1 MFINTDKLNRAFDL
15 IKNGVLKGDFPGA
28 VAAVG
33 NKAGIIKVESF
44 GNRCLY
50 PENLPMN
57 KDTVFDLASLTK
69 VVATNTL
76 FMLFLE
82 KGLISVYDNVNY
94 YLSEFKGKDKENITI
109 FNLLTHTAGFV
120 PFRNLYELCSNYKDA
135 ISYICKLE
143 LDYKPG
149 TRCIYSDFSYILL
162 GYILEKIGGA
172 RLDVLCKKYIFDPLK
187 MKKTSFNPK
196 GSNIAATEIDSNTK
210 KPFIGICH
218 DENGRFFDGISGHA
232 GLFSNIEDLCKFS
245 NMLINKGNNFMS
257 YASFRAMTT
266 NHTLGLEDNRG
277 YGWCIKGDKNSFMG
291 DIALKETF
299 GHTGFTGTSLWI
311 DVKHEVYAILLTNR
325 VHPTRDNNNII
336 RFRRLFSN
344 SVLASLTENKY

>member
-1 MFINTDKLNRAFDL
+1 MDKLNKAFEL
-15 IKNGVLKGDFPGA
+15 INDGVLKGDFPGA

-33 NKAGIIKVESF
+33 NKEGIIKVENF
-44 GNRCLY
+44 GSRCLY
-50 PENLPMN
+50 PEKLPMS
-57 KDTVFDLASLTK
+57 KDTLFDLASLTK

-76 FMLFLE
+76 FMIFLE
-82 KGLISVYDNVNY
+82 KGLISVYDSVDY
-94 YLSEFKGKDKENITI
+94 YLSEFKGTYKENVTI

-120 PFRNLYELCSNYKDA
+120 PFKPLYELCSNYEDA
-135 ISYICKLE
+135 IGYICWLE

-172 RLDVLCKKYIFDPLK
+172 RLNVLCKKYIFEPLQ
-187 MKKTSFNPK
+187 MGDTAFNPK
-196 GSNIAATEIDSNTK
+196 GDNIAATEIDGSTK

-232 GLFSNIEDLCKFS
+232 GLFSNIDDLCKFS
-245 NMLINKGNNFMS
+245 NMLINKGNNFIS

-266 NHTLGLEDNRG
+266 NHTFGLEDNRG
-277 YGWCIKGDKNSFMG
+277 YGWSIKGDKNSSAG
-291 DIALKETF
+291 DIAFPEAF
-299 GHTGFTGTSLWI
+299 GHTGFTGTSLWV
-311 DVKHEVYAILLTNR
+311 DVKNDIYIILLTNR
-325 VHPTRDNNNII
+325 VHPTRDNLNII

-344 SVLASLTENKY
+344 AVLATLG

>member
-1 MFINTDKLNRAFDL
+1 MFINIDKLNKAFEL
-15 IKNGVLKGDFPGA
+15 INDGVLKGDFPGA

-33 NKAGIIKVESF
+33 NKNGIIKIESF

-50 PENLPMN
+50 PEKLPMS
-57 KDTVFDLASLTK
+57 KDTLFDLASLTK

-76 FMLFLE
+76 FMIFLE

-94 YLSEFKGKDKENITI
+94 YLSEFKGKDKENIAI

-120 PFRNLYELCSNYKDA
+120 PFKHLYKLCRSYEDA
-135 ISYICKLE
+135 ISYICKLDLE
-143 LDYKPG
+143 YKPG

-162 GYILEKIGGA
+162 GYILEKIGGT
-172 RLDVLCKKYIFDPLK
+172 RLDVLCKKYIFEPLQ
-187 MKKTSFNPK
+187 MKNTSFSPK
-196 GSNIAATEIDSNTK
+196 GSNIAATEIDSATK
-210 KPFIGICH
+210 KPFIGVCH
-218 DENGRFFDGISGHA
+218 DENGRFFGGISGHA

-245 NMLINKGNNFMS
+245 NMLINKGNNFIS
-257 YASFRAMTT
+257 QASFRAMTT

-277 YGWCIKGDKNSFMG
+277 YGWCIKGDKNSFIG
-291 DIALKETF
+291 DIAVPEAF
-299 GHTGFTGTSLWI
+299 GHTGFTGTSLWV
-311 DVKHEVYAILLTNR
+311 DVESDVYAILLTNR

-344 SVLASLTENKY
+344 SVLASLMENKD